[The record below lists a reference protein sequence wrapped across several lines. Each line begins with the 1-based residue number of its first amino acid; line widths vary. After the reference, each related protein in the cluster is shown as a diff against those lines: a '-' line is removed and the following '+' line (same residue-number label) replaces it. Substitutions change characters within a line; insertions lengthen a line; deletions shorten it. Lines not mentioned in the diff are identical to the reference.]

1 METKKTTLAELAELV
16 DGEVVGDPRISV
28 SGLGDSA
35 TAGSEELTFVVKPRQ
50 EREIADTGAAAV
62 IVPLAVESAAKP
74 LIRVKDP
81 YLAAAIIHNH
91 FLKTPFIAT
100 GISPRAH
107 YGDDCRIPEAT
118 SIGPMAVLG
127 DRVRLGE
134 RVTIHPGAV
143 IGDDV
148 QIGDDSVIHANVTVY
163 AASRIGS
170 RVIIHSGTVV
180 GSDGFGYATDQQGHH
195 VKRPHVGIV
204 RIDDNV
210 EIGANVC
217 IDRGTFG
224 QTWIKQG
231 VKIDNL
237 VQVAHNVV
245 VGEHSLLVSQAGIA
259 GSAQLGRN
267 VVLGGQSG
275 VNGHIKIGDR
285 VMAAART
292 GIHGNLNG
300 GEIVAGFPAIPLR
313 QWLKASMAFASLPAM
328 IKEIRRLK
336 KKVAELEAPRSS
348 GGTDE

>member
-1 METKKTTLAELAELV
+1 MQTKKTTLAQLAELV
-16 DGEVVGDPRISV
+16 DGKLVGDPRISV
-28 SGLGDSA
+28 SGLSDPA
-35 TAGSEELTFVVKPRQ
+35 TAGAGELTFVVKPRQ
-50 EREIADTGAAAV
+50 AREIAATGAAAV

-91 FLKTPFIAT
+91 FLETPFIAA

-107 YGDDCRIPEAT
+107 CGDNCRIAASA

-127 DRVRLGE
+127 HRVRLGE

-143 IGDDV
+143 LGDDV
-148 QIGDDSVIHANVTVY
+148 QIGDNSVIHANVTIY
-163 AASRIGS
+163 SNSIIGR
-170 RVIIHSGTVV
+170 RVIIHSGTVI

-204 RIDDNV
+204 RIDDDV

-217 IDRGTFG
+217 VDRGTFG
-224 QTWIKQG
+224 KTWIKQG

-245 VGEHSLLVSQAGIA
+245 VGEHCLLVAQAGIA
-259 GSAQLGRN
+259 GSAQLGCN
-267 VVLGGQSG
+267 VVLGGQSA
-275 VNGHIKIGDR
+275 VNGHIRIGDR
-285 VMAAART
+285 VMAAAGS

-300 GEIVAGFPAIPLR
+300 GEIMAGFPAIPHR
-313 QWLKASMAFASLPAM
+313 QWLRATVAFSSLPALV
-328 IKEIRRLK
+328 KEVRRLK
-336 KKVAELEAPRSS
+336 KKVAELEAPGSS